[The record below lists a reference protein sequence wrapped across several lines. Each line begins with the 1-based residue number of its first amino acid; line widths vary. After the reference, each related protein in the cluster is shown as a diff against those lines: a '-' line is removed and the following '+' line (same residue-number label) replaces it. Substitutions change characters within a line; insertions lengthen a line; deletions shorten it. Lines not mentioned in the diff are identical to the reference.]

1 TGYLHVGGAR
11 TALFN
16 WLFARRTG
24 ATFVL
29 RIEDTDAARSSA
41 EMVEGIL
48 ASMRWMGLEWDEG
61 PFYQS
66 QRLDLYRAIVQ
77 KLMDADHAYRCYCT
91 PEELNARR
99 AQDATARQAWEYD
112 GLCRSLSTD
121 QKQQMEAEKRSFV
134 VRFHVPETGRTEFH
148 DAVFGNVAFSNE
160 EIEDFVLLRSD
171 GLPTYHLCVVA
182 DDCDMRIT
190 HVIRGADHL
199 SNTPKHVL
207 LYRALEQPLPVF
219 AHLPL
224 ILGEDRSRLSK
235 RHGATAVSAYR
246 ERGLLPEAFRNF
258 LALLGWSPGDDRELM
273 RTGEL
278 IQAFSLEAISK
289 SNAVFNLSKLEWFN
303 AEYMQMLTA
312 EELAPMAEEAL
323 QAAGCWDA
331 SWEGEGREWFLR
343 ALELLQPRLRTLQD
357 LSGPARAY
365 FRDDY
370 PLDPAAVGKFWK
382 DPLLANLL
390 PVLAEDLAQ
399 LPQFNEAEAEKV
411 LRALAANKGVQA
423 GLLINASRVALTGQ
437 AVAPSLFAVMELLGQ
452 EKTVARLRAA
462 RSQLPSQAG

>member
-1 TGYLHVGGAR
+1 ISLAIPLVA
-11 TALFN
+11 
-16 WLFARRTG
+16 
-24 ATFVL
+24 
-29 RIEDTDAARSSA
+29 RIEK
-41 EMVEGIL
+41 
-48 ASMRWMGLEWDEG
+48 GLG
-61 PFYQS
+61 
-66 QRLDLYRAIVQ
+66 
-77 KLMDADHAYRCYCT
+77 
-91 PEELNARR
+91 
-99 AQDATARQAWEYD
+99 
-112 GLCRSLSTD
+112 
-121 QKQQMEAEKRSFV
+121 
-134 VRFHVPETGRTEFH
+134 
-148 DAVFGNVAFSNE
+148 
-160 EIEDFVLLRSD
+160 
-171 GLPTYHLCVVA
+171 
-182 DDCDMRIT
+182 
-190 HVIRGADHL
+190 
-199 SNTPKHVL
+199 
-207 LYRALEQPLPVF
+207 
-219 AHLPL
+219 
-224 ILGEDRSRLSK
+224 
-235 RHGATAVSAYR
+235 AVSVEVYR
-246 ERGLLPEAFRNF
+246 ERGYLPETILNF
-258 LALLGWSPGDDRELM
+258 LLLLGWSPGDDRELM

-390 PVLAEDLAQ
+390 PVLAENLAQ